1 MNRSSIK
8 SVLPVVA
15 LLLGSGASAELVDRV
30 AAVVNSDI
38 ITLTEVEKRA
48 APELALLADTNAK
61 DKATQRNR
69 IIREALDQLVAD
81 RLVDWQLKEQHVEVT
96 DQEVEVAAESVK
108 TQNGFDQQ
116 KLEDALRAQNMTLA
130 SWKNDVLRKQLARYK
145 LIKSKVEG
153 KVKVSDEDVKS
164 EYQKWVR
171 MESSDA
177 EIHAR
182 HILLKVDAAA
192 PPEEVE
198 KARQRAKKITD
209 EARQPGVD
217 FTELAKKKGEGASA
231 QEGGDLGF
239 FRRGVMLEEF
249 EKVAFALKPGEI
261 SDPVR
266 TSYGW
271 HVIKVEERRAVPMK
285 SYQEMEASLREKLR
299 TAQMEKASDSYI
311 QELKQSAVVD
321 LKI

>member
-231 QEGGDLGF
+231 QEGGDLYF

-271 HVIKVEERRAVPMK
+271 HVIKVEERRAVPVK

-299 TAQMEKASDSYI
+299 TSQMEKASDSYI

>member
-1 MNRSSIK
+1 MNRSPNTSAWPA
-8 SVLPVVA
+8 LA
-15 LLLGSGASAELVDRV
+15 LLISTGAAAELVDRV
-30 AAVVNSDI
+30 AAVVNSEI
-38 ITLTEVEKRA
+38 ITLSEVEKRA
-48 APELALLADTNAK
+48 APELAQLANTNPK

-69 IIREALDQLVAD
+69 IIHEALDQLVAD
-81 RLVDWQLKEQHVEVT
+81 HLLDWQLKEQHIEVT

-192 PPEEVE
+192 PPDVVE
-198 KARQRAKKITD
+198 TVRQRAQKITE

-217 FTELAKKKGEGASA
+217 FAELAKQKGEGASA
-231 QEGGDLGF
+231 QDGGDLGF

-249 EKVAFALKPGEI
+249 EKVAFALKPGEV

-271 HVIKVEERRAVPMK
+271 HVIKVEERRAVQVK
-285 SYQEMEASLREKLR
+285 SYQEMEAGLREKLR

-311 QELKQSAVVD
+311 QELKQSAVVEV
-321 LKI
+321 KI